1 MKIEKIAV
9 LGSGVMG
16 SGIAALCA
24 NAGYDVLLLD
34 IVPDSV
40 KSSCDSSKANTQ
52 DPDSAQSL
60 SDSQNDRNILALT
73 AIDKQLKGKM
83 PGFTHPRNAK
93 KVTPGNFDDD
103 LDKLAEVDW
112 IIEVVIEKLEIKHS
126 VYRKIE
132 AVRKK
137 GSIVSSNTSTLPL
150 AKLIEG
156 QPDSFVQDFMISHF
170 FNPPRFMPLL
180 EVVKSPSMD
189 KTRYQAVCDFADRQ
203 LGKVVVEAKDTPGFL
218 ANRIGVY
225 WLMVALYDAIEM
237 GISIEDA
244 DAIMSKPMGIPKT
257 GVFGLFDLI
266 GIDLMPYIAKAM
278 LDTLPE
284 KDVFRSIYHEPEL
297 VSKMIADGYTG
308 RKGKGGFYRLTK
320 DRKKEVLNLQTG
332 EYAAE
337 GKSNLESAAAGRLG
351 LAAVLGHPD
360 IGGRY
365 AASVMLKTLHYAAS
379 LVPEISDTIRN
390 IDDAMKT
397 GYAWKYGPFELIDRL
412 KWGGKSGTEIF
423 AAKCAEAGLP
433 VPAIIEAARGK
444 PLYKEDETGEYFMG
458 LDGAYHAITHPEG
471 SLMLADIKR
480 GAKSILKNGSA
491 QLWDMGDGIAAFEL
505 TTKMNT
511 FDPEVFK
518 LIHQSIEVVQRD
530 FKGMVI
536 GTDAERFSLGA
547 NLGFFMF
554 AANTASW
561 DVISDTIKGGQNAFM
576 ALKFAPFPVVGSLS
590 HMALGGGCEILLHC
604 DAVQAH
610 IESYPGLVEVGV
622 GIVPGWGGCKEMVG
636 RHVALSKAST
646 KAIQSGKMPKP
657 FMPDGP
663 MPPISKAF
671 EYISMAKVAGS
682 AQEAKDMLILR
693 ECCGI
698 SMHRR
703 RVLADA
709 KAKCLELAK
718 DYTPPEPFTYRLPGA
733 AGRDA
738 LYMAVETFVKNGK
751 ATAHDEVVSKHLA
764 QVLTGGETD
773 ITQEL
778 SEQDM
783 LDLEHDIFM
792 QLVKTEG
799 TLARVEH
806 MLMTNKPLRN

>member
-1 MKIEKIAV
+1 MKINKIAV

-24 NAGYDVLLLD
+24 NAGFDVLLLD
-34 IVPDSV
+34 LPA
-40 KSSCDSSKANTQ
+40 KEG
-52 DPDSAQSL
+52 
-60 SDSQNDRNILALT
+60 DRNAAAKG
-73 AIDKQLKGKM
+73 AIEKQLGGKM
-83 PGFTHPRNAK
+83 PGFSHKRNAK
-93 KVTPGNFDDD
+93 KVTPGNFEDD

-112 IIEVVIEKLEIKHS
+112 IIEVVIEKLEIKHD

-132 AVRKK
+132 GVRKA
-137 GSIVSSNTSTLPL
+137 GSVVSSNTSTLPL
-150 AKLIEG
+150 AKLTEG
-156 QPDSFVQDFMISHF
+156 QPDSFKRDFMISHF

-180 EVVKSPSMD
+180 EVVKAPEMD
-189 KTRYQAVCDFADRQ
+189 DARFRAVCAFADKH
-203 LGKVVVEAKDTPGFL
+203 LGKTVVEAKDTPGFL

-237 GISIEDA
+237 GISVEDA
-244 DAIMSKPMGIPKT
+244 DAILSKPMGIPKT

-266 GIDLMPYIAKAM
+266 GIDLMPHIAKAM

-284 KDVFRSIYHEPEL
+284 GDVFRNIYHEPKL
-297 VSKMIADGYTG
+297 ITDMIGEGYTG
-308 RKGKGGFYRLTK
+308 RKGKGGFYRLTR
-320 DRKKEVLNLQTG
+320 DRKKEVKNLQTG
-332 EYAAE
+332 EYAPE
-337 GKSNLESAAAGRLG
+337 EKSRLESVKAGKLG
-351 LAAVLGHPD
+351 LAAVLSHPD

-365 AASVMLKTLHYAAS
+365 AASVMMKTLHYAAS
-379 LVPEISDTIRN
+379 LVPEIAEDIYS
-390 IDDAMKT
+390 IDQAMKT
-397 GYAWKYGPFELIDRL
+397 GYAWKYGPFELLDRM
-412 KWGGKSGTEIF
+412 KWDEQEGTAIF
-423 AAKCAEAGLP
+423 AAKCQEWGLLMP
-433 VPAIIEAARGK
+433 GIIEVAAGR
-444 PLYKEDETGEYFMG
+444 PLYRVEGNQEQYLG
-458 LDGAYHAITHPEG
+458 LDGEYHAIAYPEG
-471 SLMLADIKR
+471 SLMFKDVQLGHKP
-480 GAKSILKNGSA
+480 ILKNGSA
-491 QLWDMGDGIAAFEL
+491 ELWDLGDGVAGFTL
-505 TTKMNT
+505 KTKMNT
-511 FDPEVFK
+511 FDPDVFK
-518 LIHQSIEVVQRD
+518 LIHQSIERVQQD
-530 FKGMVI
+530 FNGMVI

-561 DVISDTIKGGQNAFM
+561 DVISSTIKGGQDAFM

-636 RHVALSKAST
+636 RHLALA
-646 KAIQSGKMPKP
+646 AEVHGEIQSDKP
-657 FMPDGP
+657 PSAVMAHGP
-663 MPPISKAF
+663 MPPVSKAF

-682 AQEAKDMLILR
+682 AQEAQDMLILNAAS
-693 ECCGI
+693 GI
-698 SMHRR
+698 SMNRR

-709 KAKCLELAK
+709 KAKCLTLAEG
-718 DYTPPEPFTYRLPGA
+718 YRPPEPFVYTLPGTS
-733 AGRDA
+733 GRDA
-738 LYMAVETFVKNGK
+738 LYMAVDNFVKNGK
-751 ATAHDEVVSKHLA
+751 ATPHDEVVSKHLA

-773 ITQEL
+773 MTETL

>member
-1 MKIEKIAV
+1 MEIQKIAV

-24 NAGYDVLLLD
+24 NAGFDVLLLD
-34 IVPDSV
+34 IVPDG
-40 KSSCDSSKANTQ
+40 AE
-52 DPDSAQSL
+52 
-60 SDSQNDRNILALT
+60 DRNMLSKG
-73 AIDKQLKGKM
+73 AIAKQNSGKM
-83 PGFTHPRNAK
+83 PGFTHKRNAK
-93 KVTPGNFDDD
+93 KVTAGNFDDD

-112 IIEVVIEKLEIKHS
+112 IIEVVIEKLEIKHD
-126 VYRKIE
+126 VYQKIE
-132 AVRKK
+132 KVRKK

-156 QPDSFVQDFMISHF
+156 QPESFTQDFMITHF

-189 KTRYQAVCDFADRQ
+189 EARYKAVCDFADVH
-203 LGKVVVEAKDTPGFL
+203 LGKGVVEAKDTPGFL

-237 GISIEDA
+237 GVSVEDA

-266 GIDLMPYIAKAM
+266 GIDLMPHIAKAM

-284 KDVFRSIYHEPEL
+284 KDVFRAIYHEPEL
-297 VSKMIADGYTG
+297 VSKLIADGYTG

-332 EYAAE
+332 DYAPQANS
-337 GKSNLESAAAGRLG
+337 KLESVQAGKLG
-351 LAAVLGHPD
+351 LAAVLGHSD

-379 LVPEISDTIRN
+379 LVPEISDDIRS
-390 IDDAMKT
+390 IDEAMKM

-412 KWGGKSGTEIF
+412 QWDGQEGTAIF

-433 VPAIIEAARGK
+433 VPAIIEAAGGR
-444 PLYKEDETGEYFMG
+444 PLYRSEGSEQQYLGLNGEYQT
-458 LDGAYHAITHPEG
+458 ITYPDG
-471 SLMLADIKR
+471 SLMLSDVKLGNKPI
-480 GAKSILKNGSA
+480 IKNGSA
-491 QLWDMGDGIAAFEL
+491 QLWDLGDGIAGFEL
-505 TTKMNT
+505 KTKMNT
-511 FDPEVFK
+511 FDPDVFK
-518 LIHQSIEVVQRD
+518 LLHQTIDVVQRD
-530 FKGMVI
+530 FQGLVI

-561 DVISDTIKGGQNAFM
+561 DVISDTIRGGQNAFM
-576 ALKFAPFPVVGSLS
+576 ALKNAPFPVVASLS

-636 RHVALSKAST
+636 RHLALAQHST
-646 KAIQSGKMPKP
+646 RMIQSGKPPKP
-657 FMPDGP
+657 YLPDGP

-682 AQEAKDMLILR
+682 AQEAQDMLILNAQS
-693 ECCGI
+693 GI
-698 SMHRR
+698 SMNRR

-709 KAKCLELAK
+709 KTRCLELAK
-718 DYTPPEPFTYRLPGA
+718 DYTPPEPYLYHLPGS

-738 LYMAVETFVKNGK
+738 LYMAVENFVKNGK

-764 QVLTGGETD
+764 QLLTGGDTD
-773 ITQEL
+773 ITHEL
-778 SEQDM
+778 TEQDM

-792 QLVKTEG
+792 QLVRTEG
-799 TLARVEH
+799 TLARVQH
-806 MLMTNKPLRN
+806 MLETNKPLRN